1 MDYLDTILLGDC
13 EDILANLPDDSIDL
27 IFTSP
32 PYADQRRQVYGGIH
46 LDAYVDWFMP
56 KAHQFQPLHDIA
68 VDAVSYVV
76 DLESDRAEDENQTL
90 SLRQL
95 FRTASKYDRFL
106 KRHDKL
112 LKQSIMLKASVPPA
126 V

>member
-32 PYADQRRQVYGGIH
+32 PYADQRRQVYAGIH
-46 LDAYVDWFMP
+46 PDAYVDWFMP

-68 VDAVSYVV
+68 VDTVSYVV
-76 DLESDRAEDENQTL
+76 DVESALAEANNRTL

-95 FRTASKYDRFL
+95 FRSATSYDRFE
-106 KRHDKL
+106 KRHDGL
-112 LKQSIMLKASVPPA
+112 LKQSVTLS
-126 V
+126 